1 MKLLFDQNLSHKLVH
16 QLSDLF
22 PDSSHVREIGLKEA
36 DDPSVWDY
44 AKQQG
49 FMIVS
54 KDSDFHQ
61 RSFVFGCPP
70 KVVWTRLGNCTT
82 TDVEQIIRRNF
93 EGIRAFYEDEQAAFL
108 IVSHGL
114 GIR

>member
-1 MKLLFDQNLSHKLVH
+1 MS
-16 QLSDLF
+16 
-22 PDSSHVREIGLKEA
+22 
-36 DDPSVWDY
+36 
-44 AKQQG
+44 
-49 FMIVS
+49 
-54 KDSDFHQ
+54 
-61 RSFVFGCPP
+61 P